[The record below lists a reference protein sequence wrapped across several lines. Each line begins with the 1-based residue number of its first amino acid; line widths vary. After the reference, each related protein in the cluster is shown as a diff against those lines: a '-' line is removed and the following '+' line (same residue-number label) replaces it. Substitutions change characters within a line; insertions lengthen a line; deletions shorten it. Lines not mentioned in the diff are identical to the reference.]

1 MELCAK
7 EGDTIEVGSDLFKLD
22 TDVSSSTE
30 SVKPEATKADTKI
43 STDKIRGEPIIPKI
57 IKEEPL
63 KTAAKPESNQ
73 NTLNDS
79 KQKQTATIDL
89 AKGRSES
96 REKLTRMRLR
106 IAERMKEAQN
116 TAASLTTFNEADMS
130 QIMAIRSKHKDAFMK
145 EHGVKLGYMS
155 MFLRACTIALQEIPV
170 VNSRLD
176 QNTNELIFPDYVDIS
191 VAVATPKVPIVWYN
205 SRD

>member
-22 TDVSSSTE
+22 TDVSASASE
-30 SVKPEATKADTKI
+30 PSAPATPQPKVAGDQM
-43 STDKIRGEPIIPKI
+43 RGDPIIPKI
-57 IKEEPL
+57 IKEEQP
-63 KTAAKPESNQ
+63 KQPPQPITSKSDNPSKSQPSIDVAKE
-73 NTLNDS
+73 
-79 KQKQTATIDL
+79 
-89 AKGRSES
+89 RSES
-96 REKLTRMRLR
+96 REKLTRMRMR

-130 QIMAIRSKHKDAFMK
+130 QIMAIRSKHKDAFFK

-170 VNSRLD
+170 VNARLD
-176 QNTNELIFPDYVDIS
+176 TATNELVFPDFVDIS
-191 VAVATPKVPIVWYN
+191 VAVATPKVPSVLLYLHY
-205 SRD
+205 RDW